1 MPRWSNW
8 KDTRPDKT
16 TDSRFKPWL

>member
-8 KDTRPDKT
+8 KDTCFGKT
-16 TDSRFKPWL
+16 GDSRFKLWL

>member
-8 KDTRPDKT
+8 KDTRPGKAG
-16 TDSRFKPWL
+16 DSSSNPG